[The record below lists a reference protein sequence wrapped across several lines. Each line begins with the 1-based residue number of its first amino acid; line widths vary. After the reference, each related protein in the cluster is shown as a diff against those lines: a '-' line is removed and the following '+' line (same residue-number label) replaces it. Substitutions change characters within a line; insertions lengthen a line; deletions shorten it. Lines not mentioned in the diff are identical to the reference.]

1 MKIKAQRTELY
12 LKNSP
17 NKIKTE
23 MQTLLDVC
31 QLTRV
36 LIHALSDP
44 NAGVT
49 GNCAEWSEDF
59 LSVPESEVCGAVL
72 PGCSDRITQ
81 HSKAASP
88 AKFGRSVNSVLMRLW
103 LHLRNC
109 GDLHFTEHE
118 GRRGNWSR
126 LKIAQIWGMEW
137 ILTCY
142 LHSTPQ
148 ATPVVLAGTPHGV
161 RQRR

>member
-1 MKIKAQRTELY
+1 
-12 LKNSP
+12 
-17 NKIKTE
+17 
-23 MQTLLDVC
+23 MQTLLEVC
-31 QLTRV
+31 QRTRV

-49 GNCAEWSEDF
+49 GNCVEWSEDF
-59 LSVPESEVCGAVL
+59 PFRSGIRGVWCSAARMLGSDHAAQQSGVPRQIWKVREL
-72 PGCSDRITQ
+72 RIN
-81 HSKAASP
+81 A
-88 AKFGRSVNSVLMRLW
+88 MW

-126 LKIAQIWGMEW
+126 LKIAQVWGMEW